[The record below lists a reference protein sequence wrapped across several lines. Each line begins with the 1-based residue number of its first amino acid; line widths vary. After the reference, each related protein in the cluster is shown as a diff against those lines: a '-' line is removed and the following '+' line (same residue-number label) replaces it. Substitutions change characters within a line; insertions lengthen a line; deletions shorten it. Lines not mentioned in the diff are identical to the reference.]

1 MKKWVLAV
9 LSLTLI
15 AVLAA
20 CGTKSTTSDTNNAN
34 QNTGGS
40 PREVELK
47 VGASPVPHAEILEAI
62 KPQLEKEGILLQ
74 VVQV

>member
-20 CGTKSTTSDTNNAN
+20 CGTKSTTSDTNNAY
-34 QNTGGS
+34 
-40 PREVELK
+40 
-47 VGASPVPHAEILEAI
+47 
-62 KPQLEKEGILLQ
+62 
-74 VVQV
+74 